1 MTNPIYPLT
10 FKPAFKDYIW
20 GGRNLET
27 VLGKSIP
34 DGTVAEIWEISGHPH
49 GLSTV
54 ADGPLAGQDLLAV
67 QEKLGEDLV
76 GANNRYAL
84 DLGKFPVLIKLLDA
98 NRWLSVQVHPEDE
111 YALEHEGDF
120 GKTEMWVILHA
131 EPGAEI
137 IFGFKP
143 GVDRAAFAQAVADGR
158 SEDLLHRVPT
168 QAGDVFFVA
177 AGSVHALGPGIIVAE
192 IQQNS
197 DTTYRIYDWG
207 RVGHDGQ
214 PRPLHIE
221 KGLAVMNFAQVEPGP
236 LRPRVVVDM
245 LEQGDVKVEEIGHCR
260 YFHTERITMPAE
272 SALVGECDGSTYEI
286 FAVLSGQATVYWDG
300 EPVKGDPVTAD
311 AVTVKA
317 VNWVLLPAALGEY
330 QIQADAD
337 SVILRVVTP
346 EG

>member
-1 MTNPIYPLT
+1 MTNHNHLIYPLT
-10 FKPAFKDYIW
+10 FNPAYKDYIW

-27 VLGKSIP
+27 VLGKTIP
-34 DGTVAEIWEISGHPH
+34 DGTVAEIWEISGHPN
-49 GLSTV
+49 GLSSV
-54 ADGPLAGQDLLAV
+54 KNGPLAGKDLLTV
-67 QEKLGEDLV
+67 QAELGIELV
-76 GANNRYAL
+76 GGNNQYAL

-98 NRWLSVQVHPEDE
+98 NRWLSVQVHPKDE
-111 YALEHEGDF
+111 YALKHEGDF

-131 EPGAEI
+131 EPDAEI
-137 IFGFKP
+137 IFGFEP
-143 GVDRAAFAQAVADGR
+143 GVDRDAFAQAVADGR

-168 QAGDVFFVA
+168 KTGDVFFVA

-207 RVGHDGQ
+207 RLGNDGQ

-221 KGLAVMNFAQVEPGP
+221 QSLAVMNFDQVRPKA
-236 LRPRVVVDM
+236 LRPKVLVNM
-245 LEQGDVKVEEIGHCR
+245 LEVGDVKVEQIGSCR
-260 YFHTERITMPAE
+260 YFQTERITMPAD

-286 FAVLSGQATVYWDG
+286 FGVLSGQVTVYWDG
-300 EPVKGDPVTAD
+300 EPV
-311 AVTVKA
+311 TVSG

-337 SVILRVVTP
+337 SVVLRVVTP
-346 EG
+346 EVVKG